1 MSTEPYSILM
11 IEDDLNDV
19 LLMKRAF
26 TANNISNS
34 FVVCRDG
41 EEAVEYLSKASGGA
55 ESYQYPGLII
65 IDLKMPRKS
74 GLEVLKWLKDHPEF
88 YVVPTIV
95 FTSSSQRMDV
105 KLAYGLGANSY
116 VVKPATFEQLK
127 TTISTIV
134 AYWNLCEK
142 LSPDEMASL

>member
-1 MSTEPYSILM
+1 MSSEPFSILM

-26 TANNISNS
+26 AGNCISNS

-41 EEAVEYLSKASGGA
+41 EEAVEYLSNAARSIEG
-55 ESYQYPGLII
+55 YHYPGLII

-74 GLEVLKWLKDHPEF
+74 GLEVLKWLKDHPEC
-88 YVVPTIV
+88 YVIPTIV

-116 VVKPATFEQLK
+116 IVKPATFDELK
-127 TTISTIV
+127 ETVRTIF

-142 LSPDEMASL
+142 LSPGEMATL